1 VSGAAPKPGIPD
13 FELVRVVGRGSYGD
27 VWLARS
33 VTGAWRAIK
42 VVWRERFTNAEPFER
57 EFRGLKEFADISLG
71 ESSQMTLL
79 HVGRNDA
86 AGFFYYVMELADD
99 AERGRHID
107 PENYVPF
114 TLAEMRMRRGRIPA
128 DECARFGAEV
138 ARVLASLHRRGL
150 VHRDVKPSNVIL
162 VSGVPKLADV
172 GLVAPT
178 ASARTFVG
186 TEGYVPPEG
195 PGVPSADVFALGKVL
210 YELSTGHDRQ
220 EFPKLPAGLARLPDR
235 AALLELNE
243 ILRRACGPAAERY
256 RDGAAILADLTALN
270 AGVSL
275 RTRRFSGF
283 LLRAAGAVSVVAAL
297 GLGGWY
303 WKTRPSPPPPP
314 VAAGVSSH
322 SVAVLSLTNA
332 TGDPRQDYLSD
343 GISDEILHALA
354 RERELD
360 VTGNRSSFWFKDNPA
375 PIAEIAQRLRVAQL
389 VEGSLQR
396 VGTRYRLQVR
406 LTRGLDGM
414 SEDVGTFEREPREVF
429 LLADDVARAVAQKI
443 LGRVTMPPLVPPT
456 RNLAAYGAFL
466 RGRALQSRGVVNS
479 AAEVEKNLKLA
490 VDLDPDFAVAWARL
504 AEVRHR
510 IAGIWTP
517 EGSEENS
524 PLPTVERALALQPE
538 LPLALTVRAFM
549 VGVGMGKTADAQ
561 RDLVR
566 AEELGGRNAETLM
579 TRFLVSWFAGEPRG
593 LLQLARDAISRN
605 PENIERITIVPA
617 AMEHLGD
624 YIEADRLLQQAKNFI
639 GRINLRRKW
648 RGAEAALRLVERSPS
663 HPDAFV
669 MRVRMLAAL
678 GRREVAAKCLEEW
691 LGANEP
697 KPAMWSTFA
706 DAGLIDR
713 ARELAAAA
721 FPAARTRLEEVE
733 RDYIP
738 RTEIDRNRRDGARSS
753 LIGIEIF
760 LGNHDSALALLDRW
774 RKDAEQLPLNR
785 RYGGITSRIPIY
797 YAQLGKHDVAIEL
810 LRQSMDTGIMLG
822 YDLRDTPDYA
832 ALKSDLRFLELCRR
846 AEAWAASRP
855 NPPDDPA
862 ATPGP

>member
-1 VSGAAPKPGIPD
+1 
-13 FELVRVVGRGSYGD
+13 
-27 VWLARS
+27 
-33 VTGAWRAIK
+33 
-42 VVWRERFTNAEPFER
+42 
-57 EFRGLKEFADISLG
+57 
-71 ESSQMTLL
+71 MTLL

-107 PENYVPF
+107 PENYVPLTF
-114 TLAEMRMRRGRIPA
+114 AEMRMRRGRIPA

-220 EFPKLPAGLARLPDR
+220 EFPKLPADLASLHDR

-256 RDGAAILADLTALN
+256 HDGAAILADLTALN

-275 RTRRFSGF
+275 RTRRFAGF
-283 LLRAAGAVSVVAAL
+283 LLRAAAVVSVVAGL
-297 GLGGWY
+297 GLGGWH

-314 VAAGVSSH
+314 PPIAAGVSPH
-322 SVAVLSLTNA
+322 SVAVLSLINA
-332 TGDPRQDYLSD
+332 TRDPRQDYLSD

-360 VTGNRSSFWFKDNPA
+360 VTGSRSSFWFKDNPA

-396 VGTRYRLQVR
+396 VGTRYRIQVR
-406 LTRGLDGM
+406 VTRGVDGVT
-414 SEDVGTFEREPREVF
+414 EEVGTFERETGELF
-429 LLADDVARAVAQKI
+429 ALADDVARAVAQKI
-443 LGRVTMPPLVPPT
+443 LHRVTMPPFAPPS

-466 RGRALQSRGVVNS
+466 RGRALQSRGVANS
-479 AAEVEKNLKLA
+479 ALEVEKNFSRA
-490 VDLDPDFAVAWARL
+490 VELDPNFAVAWARL

-524 PLPTVERALALQPE
+524 PLPTVERALALQPD
-538 LPLALTVRAFM
+538 LPLALTVRAYM
-549 VGVGMGKTADAQ
+549 VGVGLGKAADAQ

-566 AEELGGRNAETLM
+566 AEELGGQNAETLM

-593 LLQLARDAISRN
+593 LLQLARDAIARN
-605 PENIERITIVPA
+605 PENIERIAIVPS

-624 YIEADRLLQQAKNFI
+624 YIEADRLYQQGKNFV
-639 GRINLRRKW
+639 GQINLRRKW

-663 HPDAFV
+663 HPDALM
-669 MRVRMLAAL
+669 MRLRMLAAL
-678 GRREVAAKCLEEW
+678 GRRETAAICLEEW
-691 LGANEP
+691 LKDNEP
-697 KPAMWSTFA
+697 KPTMWPRFA
-706 DAGLIDR
+706 DAGLTDR

-721 FPAARTRLEEVE
+721 LPTARTRLEEVE
-733 RDYIP
+733 RDFIP
-738 RTEIDRNRRDGARSS
+738 RTEVDRTRRDSARSD

-774 RKDAEQLPLNR
+774 RRDAEQLPLNR

-822 YDLRDTPDYA
+822 YDLRDTPEYA
-832 ALKSDLRFLELCRR
+832 ALKNDPRFLELRRR
-846 AEAWAASRP
+846 AEEWAASRP

-862 ATPGP
+862 ATPPP